1 MVPTAE
7 LVKSEEFEESRADIL
22 HIWETEHSTVFV
34 IEEEKYL
41 YESVMAMTVEQLFLG
56 AELHSRMRRH
66 LTYFPLD
73 VERFFQCGGKQFTID
88 WMKPSDLKVPPR
100 HRHDHSKGFKGTTI
114 TPS

>member
-22 HIWETEHSTVFV
+22 HIWETEHPTVFV
-34 IEEEKYL
+34 IEEERYL

-66 LTYFPLD
+66 LNFFPLD
-73 VERFFQCGGKQFTID
+73 VERFFQCGEKQFAID
-88 WMKPSDLKVPPR
+88 WMKPSVLKVPPR
-100 HRHDHSKGFKGTTI
+100 DHHGISKGSTGTTI